1 MLDGTFSVVGVLLPE
16 LVDYFGGGRGQAA
29 IIGSVMGGCVM
40 LSGNMTSR
48 FGLVMIASKMTSCFQ
63 HGVMLS

>member
-16 LVDYFGGGRGQAA
+16 FVDYFGGGRGQAA

-40 LSGNMTSR
+40 LSGNMTS
-48 FGLVMIASKMTSCFQ
+48 STY
-63 HGVMLS
+63 GVRPS